1 MSKTYTYAEGYAAA
15 MQDMRKIL
23 DKLADEYAMLEEH
36 LEHLQEISNYPN
48 RSVEVTA

>member
-36 LEHLQEISNYPN
+36 LEHLEEINNQPD
-48 RSVEVTA
+48 RSVEVKA